1 MRYFSTHKILQP
13 HWWLI
18 LWVVIGASCRFWNL
32 TAKPVW
38 IDEFATM
45 VFSLGHRFTQVP
57 INRVISLDELIAPLK
72 IAPVASSWDVAQVV
86 VTDDLHPPI
95 YFVLAN
101 WWLHLFPATPDGYL
115 SVWVARSLP
124 AIFGVISILGMYLL
138 GKVAFKSEL
147 VAQLAAAFIAVSPY
161 GIFIAQEARHYTLG
175 VLLIIAS
182 LICLA
187 IALHHLSNS
196 TSIPIWWVLRWIVI
210 NILALFTHYFA
221 SISLAAQGLVLL
233 WLLVRQWLYLGA
245 IPPFNRQYWFR
256 IILVALGT
264 GTGVIGWIKV
274 WVQNYDSQL
283 SAWIKGN
290 PPFVL
295 WLINPIVQL
304 AASIITMLCL
314 LPVEAPQL
322 WIIIASGLVMLLF
335 LLWILPLLNR
345 GLKYQWK
352 EATTGLIAQA
362 FTGFVGC
369 AIALFWLVTYVLG
382 YDITRGARYSFAYFP
397 GVILLIAISLAG
409 VWRLNLTQ
417 TRFIKQKWQLPINS
431 RQAIVIV
438 WIMGLLGAMTV
449 SNNLGYRKY
458 YQPELFIPQLQTSTS
473 SQILIATTH
482 NTLIQTGEMMGI
494 AWEWRRT
501 KGVSQPP
508 QFLLAHQD
516 TKECVSYD
524 CEATKLLQATVA
536 KIPKPLDLWLVNF
549 NSPKVLDEQKCINVS
564 QGGFYGYG
572 YEHFQC
578 GTAQK
583 S

>member
-1 MRYFSTHKILQP
+1 M
-13 HWWLI
+13 
-18 LWVVIGASCRFWNL
+18 IGASCRFWNL